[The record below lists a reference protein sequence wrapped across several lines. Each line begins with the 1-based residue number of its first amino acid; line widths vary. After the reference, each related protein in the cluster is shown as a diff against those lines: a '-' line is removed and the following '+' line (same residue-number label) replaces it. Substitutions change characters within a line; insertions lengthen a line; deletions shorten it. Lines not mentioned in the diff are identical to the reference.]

1 MAKPVFVLSLVLE
14 LGWGFIL
21 HPEDKALRLLRGNP
35 QNGRGVIELLLE
47 LFQRYNIPATWA
59 VAGHL
64 FLEQGEGKKQ
74 ISKEMPQFKDG
85 WLDWDF
91 YSQICDSPL
100 YSAPD
105 IIDKISASRVAHEIG
120 LHSFFHIP
128 FSTCSQA
135 VARYEVELGVSLAQE
150 RGIEAQSFVFPENRP
165 GHIDILKE
173 HGIKIYRSSIPR
185 FHSETTA
192 FLIRKAT
199 GAIVKVM
206 PPPVLPL
213 WKEGIWEIPGSMSFD
228 DHLMPFTL
236 SPRAKIGLKRAVRTS
251 KVFHIWLHP
260 WSLLVHKGLL
270 DNLGTFLAFVAQKR
284 DAGKLQV
291 MTMGDL
297 ASHLNKNK
305 GIRDASS

>member
-1 MAKPVFVLSLVLE
+1 MADPVFIISLDLE

-21 HPEDKALRLLRGNP
+21 HPENKALRLLRNDP
-35 QNGRGVIELLLE
+35 ESGRGVVELLLE
-47 LFQRYNIPATWA
+47 LFERYNIPATWA
-59 VAGHL
+59 AVGHL
-64 FLEQGEGKKQ
+64 LLAQDDGKRWV
-74 ISKEMPQFKDG
+74 SEELPQFKDG

-91 YSQICDSPL
+91 YSQTCDSSL

-105 IIDKISASRVAHEIG
+105 IIEKILASPVTHEIG

-128 FSTCSQA
+128 FSLCSQA
-135 VARYEVELGVSLAQE
+135 VARLEVELGVNVA
-150 RGIEAQSFVFPENRP
+150 RKWGITLQSFVFPENYV
-165 GHIDILKE
+165 GHIDALKE
-173 HGIKIYRSSIPR
+173 QGIKIYRSSIPR

-192 FLIRKAT
+192 LLMRKAG

-213 WKEGIWEIPGSMSFD
+213 WKEGIWEIPGSMSFYEP
-228 DHLMPFTL
+228 LMPFTVL
-236 SPRAKIGLKRAVRTS
+236 PRAKMGLEKAIRTNE
-251 KVFHIWLHP
+251 VFHIWLHP

-270 DNLGTFLAFVAQKR
+270 NNLVTFLAFVAQKR

-297 ASHLNKNK
+297 AFYLNQDK
-305 GIRDASS
+305 GNRDVSS